1 MTNFTNYLYFFQKAK
16 CRKQV
21 GKNIIKRTIIFF
33 LFFLCQVQVSEA
45 AKTDIV
51 ILKNGDHLT
60 GELKRMEFAR
70 LTFKTD
76 AMSTIYIEWNKI
88 VYLRAA
94 QTFRIELENG
104 YDFSGSLETD
114 SLRSDL
120 IIVLDSLTYRESL
133 DKIVRIIPIKDTFL
147 KRLKFSIDLGFSYT
161 KASDLA
167 QLSTNLSSS
176 LRSWQW
182 RHDLAFNSIVTSKV
196 DTTPA
201 ENIDLNYNL
210 SRFFLYRWFLTGFTG
225 VERNTELGLDL
236 RLLLGAGGGKDIF
249 RTNTNL
255 LSTIAGMQVTQEWYI
270 GESGSTSNLEAVGY
284 VQHKKFV
291 YDDPE
296 IDLTTTFRIYP
307 SLTVPGRIRFSFNT
321 NLKWEVFSDFFWRL
335 TFYDNYDNKPND
347 PGTSTN
353 DYGITINFGWSY

>member
-1 MTNFTNYLYFFQKAK
+1 MTGRLKNFTIVL
-16 CRKQV
+16 CLL
-21 GKNIIKRTIIFF
+21 
-33 LFFLCQVQVSEA
+33 LFSFIRLAEA

-88 VYLRAA
+88 IYLKAA
-94 QTFRIELENG
+94 ETFRTELENG
-104 YDFSGSLETD
+104 YDFAGSLDTD
-114 SLRSDL
+114 SLNNEL
-120 IIVLDSLTYRESL
+120 IIIFDSLSYHSKL
-133 DKIVRIIPIKDTFL
+133 NKIVRIIPIKDTFL

-161 KASDLA
+161 KASDVA
-167 QLSTNLSSS
+167 QLSTNLSGSV
-176 LRSWQW
+176 RSWQW
-182 RHDLAFNSIVTSKV
+182 NHNLAFNSIVTTKV

-210 SRFFLYRWFLTGFTG
+210 SRFFLYRWFLNGFTG
-225 VERNTELGLDL
+225 VEKNTELDLDL
-236 RLLLGAGGGKDIF
+236 RLLIGLGGGKDIF

-255 LSTIAGMQVTQEWYI
+255 LAAVVGMQVTQEWYI
-270 GESGSTSNLEAVGY
+270 SESGSTTNLEGVGY
-284 VQHKKFV
+284 LQHKKFV

-296 IDLTTTFRIYP
+296 VDITTTFRVYP

-321 NLKWEVFSDFFWRL
+321 NLKWEIFSDFFWRL
-335 TFYDNYDNKPND
+335 TFYDNFDNKPKD